1 MKGLFDGFETKDDTI
16 DFIELQQKRIQRHKN
31 RLLRRAKRIEALENS
46 IDIAAK
52 EIIKMK
58 DYSPDKAK
66 KIIKRVYRGFVKDF
80 YEEP

>member
-31 RLLRRAKRIEALENS
+31 RLLRRAKRIEELENS

-58 DYSPDKAK
+58 DYSQKKKK
-66 KIIKRVYRGFVKDF
+66 KIIK
-80 YEEP
+80 